1 MTSLFSIGDRVQLS
15 EAGRTK
21 LRPGWD
27 VETGTVVMTGLS
39 WYNDIIVVRRDN
51 NNRVT
56 GLCWAG
62 YWELTSPEPVV
73 ERESV
78 TSSIISVSELQ
89 NV

>member
-27 VETGTVVMTGLS
+27 VETGTVVMTGQI
-39 WYNDIIVVRRDN
+39 WHNDIIVVRRD

-62 YWELTSPEPVV
+62 YWELASPESVV